1 MIEKQRGTRS
11 INFSWLRCLR
21 RLAVLWCALFPFF
34 ADAHIGDPNVFFEG
48 QAGPYPVRVVIRPP
62 GVIPGLAE
70 ISVRVETNG
79 VQRVTALPMRWNT
92 GRAGAPPAD
101 VARPVRGE
109 SNLYSAELWFMK
121 SGAESVEVSVT
132 GTAGVGR
139 VIVPVNAVATRVL
152 GLSRSLGGVLAVLG
166 VLLVAL
172 AISIVGAAVRESV
185 LPGGET
191 PGTKRRWLAR
201 GLTVV
206 AAMAIGGLI
215 WFGNNWWSSE
225 AGDYRNNRLYQP
237 VEVTATVRLENGRRI
252 LTVERPAKQP
262 RNNGP
267 LVPEHGKLMHLFL
280 IREPLMDAFAHL
292 HPLKVDWKTFT
303 TPLPD
308 LPGGDYQ
315 VYADVTYE
323 TGFADTLIAK
333 VHLPEATEVTTITAS
348 PRAADPDDGWRVSSA
363 FTRSTNAGPQR
374 VALAPSLWM
383 DLSLDAPPVENRDTN
398 LRFKVRDVI
407 LRPVMLEH
415 YMGMAGHLILR
426 RDDGAVFTHL
436 HPGGSFSMAAQQLFE
451 LRADGKAPLRV
462 ASAKDDPICKLPLT
476 GMATNSTMT
485 HQEIS
490 FPYAFPK
497 AGDYRLWMQVK
508 VRGEILTG
516 VFDVRVAAAT
526 PGRYATAAAK
536 L

>member
-1 MIEKQRGTRS
+1 MNERGMRNTGRAACS
-11 INFSWLRCLR
+11 RAWGRFIVVLVALCPL
-21 RLAVLWCALFPFF
+21 LAA
-34 ADAHIGDPNVFFEG
+34 AHIGDPNVFFEG

-101 VARPVRGE
+101 VAQPVRGE

-121 SGAESVEVSVT
+121 SGAESVEITVT
-132 GTAGVGR
+132 GAAGVGH

-152 GLSRSLGGVLAVLG
+152 GLSRSLGAVLAGLG
-166 VLLVAL
+166 LLLVAL
-172 AISIVGAAVRESV
+172 AVSIVGAAVRESV

-191 PGTKRRWLAR
+191 PGRKRRWLAR
-201 GLTVV
+201 GLTIGAAV
-206 AAMAIGGLI
+206 AVGGLL
-215 WFGNNWWSSE
+215 WFGKNWWASE

-237 VEVTATVRLENGRRI
+237 VEVATQIRVENGRRI
-252 LTVERPAKQP
+252 LTIDRAPKGL

-280 IREPLMDAFAHL
+280 IREPQMDAFAHL
-292 HPLKVDWKTFT
+292 HPLRINWKTFDA
-303 TPLPD
+303 PLPD
-308 LPGGDYQ
+308 LPAGDYR

-333 VHLPEATEVTTITAS
+333 VNLPAPSVETTTS
-348 PRAADPDDGWRVSSA
+348 TRPADVDDGWMVSSPFA
-363 FTRSTNAGPQR
+363 RSTNAGPQR
-374 VALAPSLWM
+374 VALPSSMWM
-383 DLSLDAPPVENRDTN
+383 DVTMDAPPVENRDTN

-426 RDDGAVFTHL
+426 RADGAVFTHL

-451 LRADGKAPLRV
+451 LRAEGKAPQRV
-462 ASAKDDPICKLPLT
+462 ASAKDDPICKLLLT
-476 GMATNSTMT
+476 GMATNSAMT

-508 VRGEILTG
+508 VKGEVLTG
-516 VFDVRVAAAT
+516 VFDVRVAPAM
-526 PGRYATAAAK
+526 GESYATAEK
-536 L
+536 R

>member
-1 MIEKQRGTRS
+1 MNERAAWPAAWVRFIVA
-11 INFSWLRCLR
+11 IVALCPL
-21 RLAVLWCALFPFF
+21 LAA
-34 ADAHIGDPNVFFEG
+34 AHIGDPNVFFEG

-92 GRAGAPPAD
+92 GRAGAPHAD
-101 VARPVRGE
+101 VAQPVRGE

-121 SGAESVEVSVT
+121 SGAESVEVAVT
-132 GTAGVGR
+132 GAAGTGK

-152 GLSRSLGGVLAVLG
+152 GLSRSLGAVLAVLG
-166 VLLVAL
+166 ILLVAL
-172 AISIVGAAVRESV
+172 AVSIVGAAVRESV

-191 PGTKRRWLAR
+191 PGRKRRWLAR
-201 GLTVV
+201 GLTVG
-206 AAMAIGGLI
+206 ATAAIGGLL
-215 WFGNNWWSSE
+215 WFGNNWWASE

-237 VEVTATVRLENGRRI
+237 VEVAAQVRVENGRRI
-252 LTVERPAKQP
+252 LTIDRAPKGL

-280 IREPLMDAFAHL
+280 IREPQMDAFAHL
-292 HPLKVDWKTFT
+292 HPLRINWKTFDAT
-303 TPLPD
+303 LPD
-308 LPGGDYQ
+308 LPAGDYCI
-315 VYADVTYE
+315 YADVTYE

-333 VHLPEATEVTTITAS
+333 VHLPEPSGTTTAS
-348 PRAADPDDGWRVSSA
+348 SRATDPDDGWSVSSTFA
-363 FTRSTNAGPQR
+363 SNTNAGPQR
-374 VALAPSLWM
+374 VALPSSMWM
-383 DLSLDAPPVENRDTN
+383 DLLIDSPPVENRDTN

-426 RDDGAVFTHL
+426 RNDGAVFTHL

-451 LRADGKAPLRV
+451 LRAEGKAPLRV
-462 ASAKDDPICKLPLT
+462 ASSKDDPICKLPLT
-476 GMATNSTMT
+476 GMATNNAMT

-508 VRGEILTG
+508 VRGEVLTG
-516 VFDVRVAAAT
+516 VFDVRVAPAH
-526 PGRYATAAAK
+526 GKNYATAATK
-536 L
+536 R